1 MQYDSHFQDTTLPPP
16 WGLAMKTARGV
27 ALRLKRALSLRDRS
41 MRSLHLELRAESVRG
56 SSYASVH
63 GYLNGRANPPL
74 EFLLASAE
82 ALAVS
87 PRWLIEAVGQPTN
100 TYAAGDEAISDAREA
115 VAWTALQELGH
126 EADWAELRQRVK
138 QALQEEFIFFGELP
152 PLAAAA
158 VWRTWERLSVD
169 AAHQAEWIRGDR
181 ADAPSDSTERGLAV
195 ARDIGLCLMA
205 PFSVL
210 ETRPSE
216 LHRWQ
221 VESYVLGICSALSSL
236 VPDPN
241 ATEPMFQPF

>member
-1 MQYDSHFQDTTLPPP
+1 
-16 WGLAMKTARGV
+16 MKIAPGV
-27 ALRLKRALSLRDRS
+27 AARLKRGLELRGRS
-41 MRSLHLELRAESVRG
+41 MRSLHLELHQGGVRG

-63 GYLNGRANPPL
+63 GYLNGRARPPL
-74 EFLLASAE
+74 EFLLAAAE
-82 ALAVS
+82 ALDVS
-87 PRWLIEAVGQPTN
+87 PAWLVGASGQPT
-100 TYAAGDEAISDAREA
+100 TTHAAGEEAISDAGEA

-158 VWRTWERLSVD
+158 VWRTWERLSAD

-181 ADAPSDSTERGLAV
+181 ANAPSDSTERGLAV

-210 ETRPSE
+210 DIRPSE
-216 LHRWQ
+216 LRRWQ